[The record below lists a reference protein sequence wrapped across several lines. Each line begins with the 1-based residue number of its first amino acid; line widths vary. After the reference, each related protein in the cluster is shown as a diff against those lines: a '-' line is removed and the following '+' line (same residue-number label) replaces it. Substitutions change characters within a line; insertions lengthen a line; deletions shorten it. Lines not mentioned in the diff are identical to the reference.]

1 MVMKLRVEYAYDP
14 ESHNWSF
21 RVPSL
26 GIVGGAESRED
37 AEKRVVDAFAKQ
49 GVIVANQNSDFLSHA
64 PTQSCAPG
72 KGRSTSILVP
82 WSLIAVAGRDCT

>member
-1 MVMKLRVEYAYDP
+1 MKLRVEYAYDP

-37 AEKRVVDAFAKQ
+37 AGPFLTFASAEVDSCLR
-49 GVIVANQNSDFLSHA
+49 SDL
-64 PTQSCAPG
+64 
-72 KGRSTSILVP
+72 RL
-82 WSLIAVAGRDCT
+82 

>member
-26 GIVGGAESRED
+26 GIVGGAASREE
-37 AEKRVVDAFAKQ
+37 AEKRVVDA
-49 GVIVANQNSDFLSHA
+49 VAFTLEGEEDGS
-64 PTQSCAPG
+64 
-72 KGRSTSILVP
+72 
-82 WSLIAVAGRDCT
+82 AVAQKEVRYLNIEIAAG